1 MEGMFTLLNTA
12 ALAGWALVLGILLSQ
27 SSEWTYQFFE
37 SSFSHHILLI
47 DLLIVLEGICFIE
60 VGRIA
65 TGQIKGNLILGIV
78 LHMIRMTCLM
88 LVLPDGLG
96 AAERDNI
103 SIMVLYSWALTEVGR
118 YPMYLF
124 PSSSSARFIRLVLPI
139 VTFPIGAIGEAVG
152 AYGALSKLWDNNAD
166 GLYWIKI
173 GLLGVVIGVNS
184 LLGPTMAYPALL
196 KKGLPVLLGKDV
208 KASTTKKYS

>member
-1 MEGMFTLLNTA
+1 
-12 ALAGWALVLGILLSQ
+12 
-27 SSEWTYQFFE
+27 
-37 SSFSHHILLI
+37 
-47 DLLIVLEGICFIE
+47 
-60 VGRIA
+60 
-65 TGQIKGNLILGIV
+65 
-78 LHMIRMTCLM
+78 
-88 LVLPDGLG
+88 
-96 AAERDNI
+96 
-103 SIMVLYSWALTEVGR
+103 
-118 YPMYLF
+118 MYLF

-139 VTFPIGAIGEAVG
+139 FTFPIGAIGEAVG
-152 AYGALSKLWDNNAD
+152 AYGALSKLWVNNAD

>member
-1 MEGMFTLLNTA
+1 MFTLLNTA

-37 SSFSHHILLI
+37 SSFSHQILLI

-124 PSSSSARFIRLVLPI
+124 PSSSLARFIRLVLPI